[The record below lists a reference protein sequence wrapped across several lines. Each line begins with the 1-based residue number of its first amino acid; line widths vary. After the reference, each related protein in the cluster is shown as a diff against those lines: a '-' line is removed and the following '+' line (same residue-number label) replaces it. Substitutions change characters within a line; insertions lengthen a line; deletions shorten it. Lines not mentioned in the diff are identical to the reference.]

1 MHETLFNY
9 NIIKVLGE
17 GGMSRVYLGEDPTT
31 HQLVAIKELLPNLAH
46 SKDLRERFRREAQ
59 IMAKLDHP
67 NIVKLLKFEETA
79 TSFYLIMEYVD
90 GMDLEQH
97 IKEVT
102 GPISEPKAIE
112 IMSVLLDAFG
122 YAHEKGVVHRDIK
135 PANIIITRD
144 GKVKVLDFGIA
155 KIVDENTS
163 GRTQTGTR
171 IGTVAYMSPEQVNA
185 APDIDLSTDIYSLGV
200 MLHQMITGKAAYDT
214 ATSSDFEVQTLI
226 VKEPLPRA
234 NTIYPYASDHLQ
246 KLIDKA
252 TQKKRENRFQNCDQ
266 FKLELLK
273 KSQKPPGPATKTPP
287 SEPNKNNNSYS
298 WIGFVVILLFIIVIV
313 VALNNQSPKY
323 AEEVPAVDTTVV
335 ATLEFEMIPIS
346 GGNYIMGSNFIT
358 NAEKPA
364 HNVIISDFSIGKCE
378 ITIGEWKQFMTDD
391 KFINYS
397 EIDNNLPATNI
408 SHSEALFFIDKIN
421 EQTGKSYRLPSEAEW
436 EYVAMKNYPKSN
448 NALLED
454 IDNIAWTSSNSR
466 NTLKI
471 VGSQLGELYISDMLG
486 NAYEWCSD
494 KYAPY
499 SDPNAITNFYV
510 LRGGSVQE
518 SNDKNTCTPKYRN
531 FEADIASPYIGFR
544 LAISN

>member
-1 MHETLFNY
+1 MEKLFEY
-9 NIIKVLGE
+9 KILSLLGE
-17 GGMSRVYLGEDPTT
+17 GGMSRVYLGVDPTT
-31 HQLVAIKELLPNLAH
+31 HQQVAIKELLPNLAH

-79 TSFYLIMEYVD
+79 TSFYLIMEYLD

-112 IMSVLLDAFG
+112 IMSTLLDAFG

-155 KIVDENTS
+155 KIVDENAS

-171 IGTVAYMSPEQVNA
+171 IGTVAYMSPEQVIA
-185 APDIDLSTDIYSLGV
+185 APDIDLLTDIYSLGV

-252 TQKKRENRFQNCDQ
+252 TQKKREDRFHNCDL

-273 KSQKPPGPATKTPP
+273 KAQKQSEPPTPTPP
-287 SEPNKNNNSYS
+287 FEPDKRNNSYG
-298 WIGFVVILLFIIVIV
+298 WIGFVVVLLFIIVIV
-313 VALNNQSPKY
+313 IALNNQPSKY
-323 AEEVPAVDTTVV
+323 AEEATATDSVAIDTLAVVDTVTVDI
-335 ATLEFEMIPIS
+335 TTYDPTNNSIS
-346 GGNYIMGSNFIT
+346 ETDTEAPEPFRKDYNLFSVYNSNS
-358 NAEKPA
+358 EKW
-364 HNVIISDFSIGKCE
+364 
-378 ITIGEWKQFMTDD
+378 GEWNEANHTFVFNANNSTNIIHYLPDGS
-391 KFINYS
+391 S
-397 EIDNNLPATNI
+397 EVLTNI
-408 SHSEALFFIDKIN
+408 SGAKNKKNDDGDNYQEVSITNEANSSGTLMFFEDGTVVIYINSETIC
-421 EQTGKSYRLPSEAEW
+421 Y
-436 EYVAMKNYPKSN
+436 
-448 NALLED
+448 
-454 IDNIAWTSSNSR
+454 SNS
-466 NTLKI
+466 K
-471 VGSQLGELYISDMLG
+471 
-486 NAYEWCSD
+486 
-494 KYAPY
+494 
-499 SDPNAITNFYV
+499 
-510 LRGGSVQE
+510 
-518 SNDKNTCTPKYRN
+518 
-531 FEADIASPYIGFR
+531 
-544 LAISN
+544 

>member
-1 MHETLFNY
+1 MEILCGY
-9 NIIKVLGE
+9 LKIKLIGE
-17 GGMSRVYLGEDPTT
+17 GGMSRVYLGEDPNT
-31 HQLVAIKELLPNLAH
+31 HQQVAIKELLPNLSH

-112 IMSVLLDAFG
+112 ILSVLLDVFG

-135 PANIIITRD
+135 PANIVITRD

-155 KIVDENTS
+155 KIVDENAS

-185 APDIDLSTDIYSLGV
+185 AQDIDLRTDIYSLGV

-252 TQKKRENRFQNCDQ
+252 TQKKRENRFQDCDQ
-266 FKLELLK
+266 FKLALLK
-273 KSQKPPGPATKTPP
+273 DRCIDPTPP
-287 SEPNKNNNSYS
+287 FEPVFMPVQEKEPQSFG
-298 WIGFVVILLFIIVIV
+298 WMIFVIATIVIIAIV
-313 VALNNQSPKY
+313 VAFNNQSPKY
-323 AEEVPAVDTTVV
+323 AEEAPATDSVAIDTVAAVETMAVDNESNNSSDSELTTSNSSSTTV
-335 ATLEFEMIPIS
+335 EQFR
-346 GGNYIMGSNFIT
+346 NDY
-358 NAEKPA
+358 NAVSLYNTETEK
-364 HNVIISDFSIGKCE
+364 
-378 ITIGEWKQFMTDD
+378 W
-391 KFINYS
+391 
-397 EIDNNLPATNI
+397 
-408 SHSEALFFIDKIN
+408 SEA
-421 EQTGKSYRLPSEAEW
+421 QSENNTF
-436 EYVAMKNYPKSN
+436 VFNYN
-448 NALLED
+448 NTTD
-454 IDNIAWTSSNSR
+454 IKLYSS
-466 NTLKI
+466 
-471 VGSQLGELYISDMLG
+471 D
-486 NAYEWCSD
+486 
-494 KYAPY
+494 
-499 SDPNAITNFYV
+499 
-510 LRGGSVQE
+510 GGSVIFTNTTTKVRNLTTTDGTKYQE
-518 SNDKNTCTPKYRN
+518 I
-531 FEADIASPYIGFR
+531 DIRDAEGNSGILALYESGSVMVAIGTDYKIYI
-544 LAISN
+544 NN

>member
-1 MHETLFNY
+1 MEKKLFNY

-102 GPISEPKAIE
+102 GPISEPKTIE

-135 PANIIITRD
+135 PANIIVTRD

-155 KIVDENTS
+155 KIVDENAS

-185 APDIDLSTDIYSLGV
+185 APDIDLRTDIYSLGV

-214 ATSSDFEVQTLI
+214 TTSSDFEVQTLI

-234 NTIYPYASDHLQ
+234 NTIYPYASEHLQ

-252 TQKKRENRFQNCDQ
+252 TEKKRENRYQDCDQ
-266 FKLELLK
+266 FKLAMMK
-273 KSQKPPGPATKTPP
+273 KYNEPFETAPPLRPTLRPQ
-287 SEPNKNNNSYS
+287 EPEGKSTN
-298 WIGFVVILLFIIVIV
+298 WFVIGLIAFIIIGGLVI
-313 VALNNQSPKY
+313 ALNNSSPKY
-323 AEEVPAVDTTVV
+323 AEDAPAVDSVVV
-335 ATLEFEMIPIS
+335 AVDTFAVVDTTS
-346 GGNYIMGSNFIT
+346 IT
-358 NAEKPA
+358 
-364 HNVIISDFSIGKCE
+364 V
-378 ITIGEWKQFMTDD
+378 
-391 KFINYS
+391 
-397 EIDNNLPATNI
+397 DNEST
-408 SHSEALFFIDKIN
+408 E
-421 EQTGKSYRLPSEAEW
+421 PSED
-436 EYVAMKNYPKSN
+436 KLS
-448 NALLED
+448 
-454 IDNIAWTSSNSR
+454 SSNSSSTTVEQFR
-466 NTLKI
+466 NDYNAVSLYNTETETWGEAQSENNTFVFNYNSNGDVKQYLPDGSI
-471 VGSQLGELYISDMLG
+471 VFTNMSTNARNKTTNDGTKYQEIDIRDAEGNSGILALYKS
-486 NAYEWCSD
+486 
-494 KYAPY
+494 
-499 SDPNAITNFYV
+499 
-510 LRGGSVQE
+510 GSVMVAVG
-518 SNDKNTCTPKYRN
+518 NDYKIYTNN
-531 FEADIASPYIGFR
+531 
-544 LAISN
+544 

>member
-1 MHETLFNY
+1 MHESLFNY

-17 GGMSRVYLGEDPTT
+17 GGMSRVYLGEDPVT
-31 HQLVAIKELLPNLAH
+31 HQQVAIKELLPNLAH

-112 IMSVLLDAFG
+112 IMSTLLDAFG

-155 KIVDENTS
+155 KIVDENAS

-185 APDIDLSTDIYSLGV
+185 APDIDLRTDIYSLGV

-214 ATSSDFEVQTLI
+214 STSSDFEVQTLI

-252 TQKKRENRFQNCDQ
+252 TQKKRENRFQDCDQ
-266 FKLELLK
+266 FKLAILK
-273 KSQKPPGPATKTPP
+273 KDQKSSEPSTPMPP
-287 SEPNKNNNSYS
+287 SEPDENNNSYV
-298 WIGFVVILLFIIVIV
+298 WIGFVVILFFIIVIV
-313 VALNNQSPKY
+313 IALINQTSNY
-323 AEEVPAVDTTVV
+323 AETSPTVDSIVVAVDTVAVV
-335 ATLEFEMIPIS
+335 DTIVIPGETS
-346 GGNYIMGSNFIT
+346 QNR
-358 NAEKPA
+358 
-364 HNVIISDFSIGKCE
+364 
-378 ITIGEWKQFMTDD
+378 TI
-391 KFINYS
+391 
-397 EIDNNLPATNI
+397 NLPTVDNQATQVIKIQSVVLSESYTSITFIVVNN
-408 SHSEALFFIDKIN
+408 SETEVDAYSGQPGESEAFYILADGYKYDLTSIN
-421 EQTGKSYRLPSEAEW
+421 
-436 EYVAMKNYPKSN
+436 
-448 NALLED
+448 
-454 IDNIAWTSSNSR
+454 
-466 NTLKI
+466 
-471 VGSQLGELYISDMLG
+471 LG
-486 NAYEWCSD
+486 NANNPTKLQSGYQIEFTCYFNPIPLNTSTFD
-494 KYAPY
+494 L
-499 SDPNAITNFYV
+499 IEGT
-510 LRGGSVQE
+510 
-518 SNDKNTCTPKYRN
+518 SNTWGMTGVHLN
-531 FEADIASPYIGFR
+531 
-544 LAISN
+544 

>member
-1 MHETLFNY
+1 MHESLFNY
-9 NIIKVLGE
+9 NIIRVLGE

-31 HQLVAIKELLPNLAH
+31 HQQVAIKELLPNLAH

-112 IMSVLLDAFG
+112 IMSTLLDAFG

-155 KIVDENTS
+155 KIVDENAS

-185 APDIDLSTDIYSLGV
+185 APDIDLRTDIYSLGV

-214 ATSSDFEVQTLI
+214 STSSDFEVQTLI

-252 TQKKRENRFQNCDQ
+252 TQKKRENRFQDCDQ
-266 FKLELLK
+266 FKLAILK
-273 KSQKPPGPATKTPP
+273 DRRINQTPP
-287 SEPNKNNNSYS
+287 SKTDSKPVQEEEPPSFG
-298 WIGFVVILLFIIVIV
+298 WLIFLIATIVIIAIV
-313 VALNNQSPKY
+313 IAFNNQSPK
-323 AEEVPAVDTTVV
+323 ATATDSVAIDSVVDEVVDTVAVAVVDTAAVDTT
-335 ATLEFEMIPIS
+335 TYDPTNNSIS
-346 GGNYIMGSNFIT
+346 ENDTETPEPFRKDYDLFSVYNSITEKYGEWNEANHTFVFNYNNTSNIKHYLPDGSSEILTNTSGPKNGKTDEGINYQEVSIT
-358 NAEKPA
+358 NEANTEGVLIFFE
-364 HNVIISDFSIGKCE
+364 NGNLILSINNE
-378 ITIGEWKQFMTDD
+378 TIF
-391 KFINYS
+391 Y
-397 EIDNNLPATNI
+397 
-408 SHSEALFFIDKIN
+408 
-421 EQTGKSYRLPSEAEW
+421 
-436 EYVAMKNYPKSN
+436 
-448 NALLED
+448 
-454 IDNIAWTSSNSR
+454 SNS
-466 NTLKI
+466 K
-471 VGSQLGELYISDMLG
+471 
-486 NAYEWCSD
+486 
-494 KYAPY
+494 
-499 SDPNAITNFYV
+499 
-510 LRGGSVQE
+510 
-518 SNDKNTCTPKYRN
+518 
-531 FEADIASPYIGFR
+531 
-544 LAISN
+544 